1 METNI
6 ERDRKHVCT
15 RQETDRK
22 EESQD
27 GDEVRS
33 GWKWAWLALKGTI
46 AKE

>member
-22 EESQD
+22 GESQD